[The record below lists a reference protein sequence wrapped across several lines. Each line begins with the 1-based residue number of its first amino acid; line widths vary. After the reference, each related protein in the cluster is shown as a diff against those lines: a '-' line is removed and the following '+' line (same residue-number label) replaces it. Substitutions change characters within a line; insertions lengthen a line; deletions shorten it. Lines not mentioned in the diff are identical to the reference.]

1 MNRRPEL
8 DPIFKRLIGSDNVY
22 FQPPEDLKMS
32 YPCIRYKL
40 SDIRHT
46 KSNNSLYTYTQGYE
60 VVYITREPDSQ
71 LVDDILKEFEMISF
85 QNVMVVNNL
94 YHYRYRLYY

>member
-8 DPIFKRLIGSDNVY
+8 DPIFKRLIGNDNVY

-40 SDIRHT
+40 SDIKQT
-46 KSNNSLYTYTQGYE
+46 KSNNSLYTHTQGYD
-60 VVYITREPDSQ
+60 VVYITREPDSR

>member
-8 DPIFKRLIGSDNVY
+8 DPIFKRLIGNDNVY
-22 FQPPEDLKMS
+22 FQSPEDLKMS

-40 SDIRHT
+40 SDIKQT

-60 VVYITREPDSQ
+60 VLYITREPDSK
-71 LVDDILKEFEMISF
+71 LVDDILNEFDMISF
-85 QNVMVVNNL
+85 KNVMVVNNL
-94 YHYRYRLYY
+94 YHYRYILYY